1 MARTVSTG
9 SQAVFA
15 TAAQV
20 TDGTDNLISYQWQ
33 LDEVDLVDG
42 QSIPTTS
49 NISES
54 FYTTTI
60 IDAYPGA
67 GTVGSR
73 SGFTNGDGTGGKNG
87 FRYNAPPSYQNYF
100 VELRATSNWN
110 STYNFV
116 GVCDDTQWNDLNWTS
131 NQGARMMWY
140 VRYDFSFGGQTGTS
154 ITMSSNFNQNQT
166 GVNTND
172 IVGIV
177 VNQQQ
182 GAVNVYVN
190 GNYICTMRNPR
201 AAGRNLYVALSDWF
215 NRIPVSCEM
224 LTSPSSYSSSYFFP
238 SSSSNQDSSIGG
250 AGGTGGSTIVS
261 GSKTSTLVISSGN
274 VLSTQLRCKISHP
287 KARNSPV
294 YTDAVQLQ
302 VVSPRETL
310 ALEYPLTNT
319 NRAILDSK
327 NLTEG
332 SYTIAR
338 SIQGSSHPAGA
349 LAIFYAAD
357 KDLNVLIDIYGEKGV
372 NNGGYSGGPGGVST
386 IKLTLKKDEEYVL
399 AGPLFPQ
406 NFVAG
411 AVFLYRKG
419 KLIAVVGGGGNAGRT
434 GNGGPGGGVNVSG
447 GSGSGAGAGSGGTL
461 FSPGTLPSTG
471 IFGSI
476 YNGVSVSLQPGDSI
490 ASAPSGGRTL
500 PCAKGNYWRQ
510 QGVSP
515 CNDIVG
521 QTQFR
526 EANGTV
532 FNNTGFI
539 TRGFKAGYSI
549 RQTQGAES
557 GSGGTSGIG
566 GSASTPT
573 GGGGGGATGGNG
585 GVRGGGGGGGS
596 GYSDGSVEIIS
607 TQQGGN
613 DGESRVVIRLAP
625 QILDGSVTH
634 SFDNVRDVDLSLI
647 RSGSIISVISE
658 GKNAPDRLF
667 STDVWARH
675 YTVTMN
681 DKYSSIVVTPTS
693 NITAGG
699 GPPGG
704 TTMLVARTLKISD
717 TSWKIWFNRQIDG
730 FNTYV
735 RSFSVRGVL

>member
-1 MARTVSTG
+1 MARIVSTG
-9 SQAVFA
+9 TQAVFA

-20 TDGTDNLISYQWQ
+20 SDGTDNLISYQWE
-33 LDEVDLVDG
+33 LDGVDLVDG

-49 NISES
+49 NISEY

-60 IDAYPGA
+60 INAYSGA

-73 SGFTNGDGTGGKNG
+73 SGFTNGDGTGGQNG
-87 FRYNAPPSYQNYF
+87 FRYNAPEPFQNYF

-110 STYNFV
+110 STFNFV
-116 GVCDDTQWNDLNWTS
+116 GVCDDTHWNVLNWTQ

-140 VRYDFSFGGQTGTS
+140 VRYNFSFGEQTGSS
-154 ITMSSNFNQNQT
+154 ITMGQNNT
-166 GVNTND
+166 GVTTND

-182 GAVNVYVN
+182 GAVNFYVN
-190 GNYICTMRNPR
+190 GTYVCTIRNPR
-201 AAGRNLYVALSDWF
+201 AAGRKLYVALSDWF

-224 LTSPSSYSSSYFFP
+224 LTTPSSYASSYFFP
-238 SSSSNQDSSIGG
+238 TSNSNQDSSIGG

-261 GSKTSTLVISSGN
+261 GSKTSTLVVSSGN
-274 VLSTQLRCKISHP
+274 VLSTQLRCKVSHP
-287 KARNSPV
+287 RARNSPI
-294 YTDAVQLQ
+294 YTNAIQLQ
-302 VVSPRETL
+302 VVTPRENL
-310 ALEYPLTNT
+310 ALEYPVSNS

-327 NLTEG
+327 NLTNG

-338 SIQGSSHPAGA
+338 SIQGSSHPGGA

-372 NNGGYSGGPGGVST
+372 DNSGYSGGQGGVST
-386 IKLTLKKDEEYVL
+386 IKLTLRRNEEYVL

-406 NFVAG
+406 NFVGG

-419 KLIAVVGGGGNAGRT
+419 KLIAVVGGGGNAGRL
-434 GNGGPGGGVNVSG
+434 GNGGNGGGVNVM
-447 GSGSGAGAGSGGTL
+447 GSSGAGSGAGSGGSL
-461 FSPGTLPSTG
+461 FSPGSLPANG

-476 YNGVSVSLQPGDSI
+476 FSGVSVPLQPGDSI
-490 ASAPSGGRTL
+490 ASAPNGGRVL
-500 PCAKGNYWRQ
+500 PCAKGNFWRQ
-510 QGVSP
+510 QGIPP
-515 CNDIVG
+515 CNDVG
-521 QTQFR
+521 TSQFR
-526 EANGTV
+526 DANGTV
-532 FNNTGFI
+532 LNNTGFI

-549 RQTQGAES
+549 RQTQGTS
-557 GSGGTSGIG
+557 GSAQIG
-566 GSASTPT
+566 V
-573 GGGGGGATGGNG
+573 GGGGATGGAG
-585 GVRGGGGGGGS
+585 GFNGGGGGGS
-596 GYSDGSVEIIS
+596 GYSDGSIEIIS

-613 DGESRVVIRLAP
+613 NGESRVVIRLAP

-634 SFDNVRDVDLSLI
+634 SFDNARDRDLSLI
-647 RSGSIISVISE
+647 RSGSIISVVSE
-658 GKNAPDRLF
+658 GKGAPDRLF
-667 STDVWARH
+667 STDVWAKH

-681 DKYSSIVVTPTS
+681 DKYSSITVTPTS
-693 NITAGG
+693 NVTAGG

-704 TTMLVARTLKISD
+704 TRMLVARTLKISD

-735 RSFSVRGVL
+735 RSFSVRGNL

>member
-9 SQAVFA
+9 TQAVFA

-20 TDGTDNLISYQWQ
+20 TDGTDNLISYQWE
-33 LDEVDLVDG
+33 LDGVDLNDG

-49 NISES
+49 NITEY

-60 IDAYPGA
+60 INAYSGA
-67 GTVGSR
+67 GTVGSI

-87 FRYNAPPSYQNYF
+87 FRYGAPPSYQNYF

-116 GVCDDTQWNDLNWTS
+116 GVCDDTHWNNLYWPGGD
-131 NQGARMMWY
+131 GARMMWY
-140 VRYDFSFGGQTGTS
+140 VRYNFSFGEQTGTS

-166 GVNTND
+166 GVTTND

-190 GNYICTMRNPR
+190 GNYICTMRNPK
-201 AAGRNLYVALSDWF
+201 AAGKTLYVALSDWF

-224 LTSPSSYSSSYFFP
+224 LTSPSSYASSYFFP
-238 SSSSNQDSSIGG
+238 TSNSNQDSSIGG
-250 AGGTGGSTIVS
+250 AGGTGGGTIIS
-261 GSKTSTLVISSGN
+261 GSKTSTLVLSSGN
-274 VLSTQLRCKISHP
+274 VLSSQLRCKISHP
-287 KARNSPV
+287 RARNSPV
-294 YTDAVQLQ
+294 YTSAVQLQ
-302 VVSPRETL
+302 VVSPREML
-310 ALEYPLTNT
+310 ALEFPVTNT

-327 NLTEG
+327 NLSEG

-338 SIQGSSHPAGA
+338 SVQGSSHPLGA
-349 LAIFYAAD
+349 LAVFYASD
-357 KDLNVLIDIYGEKGV
+357 KDINVLIDIYGEKGV
-372 NNGGYSGGPGGVST
+372 DNGGFSGGAGGVST
-386 IKLTLKKDEEYVL
+386 IRLTLRKDEEYVL

-411 AVFLYRKG
+411 AVYLYRKG
-419 KLIAVVGGGGNAGRT
+419 RLIAAVGGGGNAGRF
-434 GNGGPGGGVNVSG
+434 GNGGDGGGVNVSG
-447 GSGSGAGAGSGGTL
+447 AGGFGSGAGSGGNL
-461 FSPGTLPSTG
+461 FSPGTLPGNG

-476 YNGVSVSLQPGDSI
+476 FNGVSVSLQPGDSV
-490 ASAPSGGRTL
+490 ASAPNGGRVL
-500 PCAKGNYWRQ
+500 PCTKGNYWRQ
-510 QGVSP
+510 QGVAACS
-515 CNDIVG
+515 DVG
-521 QTQFR
+521 TSQFR
-526 EANGTV
+526 LENGTV
-532 FNNTGFI
+532 VNNTGLI
-539 TRGFKAGYSI
+539 SRGFKAGYSV
-549 RQTQGAES
+549 RQTQGAEA
-557 GSGGTSGIG
+557 GSGGTNGIN
-566 GSASTPT
+566 GSASTPS
-573 GGGGGGATGGNG
+573 GGGGGGATGGSG
-585 GVRGGGGGGGS
+585 GIGGGGGGGGS

-613 DGESRVVIRLAP
+613 NGESRVVIRLAP

-634 SFDNVRDVDLSLI
+634 SFDNARDVDLSLI
-647 RSGSIISVISE
+647 RSGSIISVVSE

-667 STDVWARH
+667 STDVWAKH

-681 DKYSSIVVTPTS
+681 DKYSNISVTPTS

-704 TTMLVARTLKISD
+704 TTMLVARILKISD

>member
-1 MARTVSTG
+1 MSRTVSTG
-9 SQAVFA
+9 RQAVFA

-49 NISES
+49 DISEY

-60 IDAYPGA
+60 IDAYPDA

-87 FRYNAPPSYQNYF
+87 FRYDAPPSYQNYF
-100 VELRATSNWN
+100 VELKATSNWN
-110 STYNFV
+110 STFNFV

-131 NQGARMMWY
+131 DQGARMMWY
-140 VRYDFSFGGQTGTS
+140 VRHNFSFGEQTGSS
-154 ITMSSNFNQNQT
+154 IVMSQNFQSNNT
-166 GVNTND
+166 GVTTND

-177 VNQQQ
+177 VNQEQ

-190 GNYICTMRNPR
+190 GNYICTIRNPK
-201 AAGRNLYVALSDWF
+201 AAGEKLYVALSDWF
-215 NRIPVSCEM
+215 NKIPVSCEM
-224 LTSPSSYSSSYFFP
+224 LTSSSSYASSYFFP
-238 SSSSNQDSSIGG
+238 SSNSDQDSSIGG
-250 AGGTGGSTIVS
+250 SSGTGGSTIVS

-274 VLSTQLRCKISHP
+274 VLTTQLRCKITHP
-287 KARNSPV
+287 EATNSPA
-294 YTDAVQLQ
+294 YTNAVELQ

-310 ALEYPLTNT
+310 ALEYPLINSNT
-319 NRAILDSK
+319 AILDSK
-327 NLTEG
+327 NLTDG

-338 SIQGSSHPAGA
+338 SVQGSDHPTGA

-372 NNGGYSGGPGGVST
+372 DNGGYSGGAGGVST

-419 KLIAVVGGGGNAGRT
+419 RLIAVVGGGGNAGRL
-434 GNGGPGGGVNVSG
+434 GNGGAGGGVNVSG
-447 GSGSGAGAGSGGTL
+447 GSGLGSGAGVGGTL
-461 FSPGTLPSTG
+461 FSTGTLPSTG

-476 YNGVSVSLQPGDSI
+476 FNGVGISLQPGDSI
-490 ASAPSGGRTL
+490 AAAPNGGRVL

-510 QGVSP
+510 QGASA
-515 CNDIVG
+515 CDDIAG

-526 EANGTV
+526 SANGTV
-532 FNNTGFI
+532 INNTGFI
-539 TRGFKAGYSI
+539 TRGFKAGYSV
-549 RQTQGAES
+549 RQTQGAEA
-557 GSGGTSGIG
+557 GTGGTSGIN
-566 GSASTPT
+566 GSASTPL
-573 GGGGGGATGGNG
+573 GGGGGGATGGSGSAN
-585 GVRGGGGGGGS
+585 GGGGGGS
-596 GYSDGSVEIIS
+596 GYSDGSVEIVS

-613 DGESRVVIRLAP
+613 NGESKVVIRLAP
-625 QILDGSVTH
+625 QILEGTVTH
-634 SFDNVRDVDLSLI
+634 SFDNVSDRDLSLI
-647 RSGSIISVISE
+647 RSGSVVSVVSE
-658 GKNAPDRLF
+658 GKNAPDRLT
-667 STDVWARH
+667 STDISAKH